1 MRKRRNRIP
10 LLYGP
15 SKRTSKI
22 VYPAVHRHVLEFA
35 YSPNGNQVR
44 AFQNRIP
51 LMYSEVNIGSH
62 FKFSQVAIFLNGPVF
77 QDFCLQYWKEVSW
90 FDDEKL
96 TRCTTVVVTF

>member
-22 VYPAVHRHVLEFA
+22 VYSAVNRHVLELA
-35 YSPNGNQVR
+35 YSPNGNQVW

-51 LMYSEVNIGSH
+51 LMYSEVNIGTNLQ
-62 FKFSQVAIFLNGPVF
+62 FSSSGDFLKWTGF
-77 QDFCLQYWKEVSW
+77 S
-90 FDDEKL
+90 KL
-96 TRCTTVVVTF
+96 CTLETKP

>member
-22 VYPAVHRHVLEFA
+22 VYPAVSRHVLEFA
-35 YSPNGNQVR
+35 YSPNGINVW

-62 FKFSQVAIFLNGPVF
+62 FKFSQVAFFCNGQFFKIAYP
-77 QDFCLQYWKEVSW
+77 
-90 FDDEKL
+90 
-96 TRCTTVVVTF
+96 RN

>member
-22 VYPAVHRHVLEFA
+22 VYPAVNRHVLELA
-35 YSPNGNQVR
+35 YSPNGNQVW

-51 LMYSEVNIGSH
+51 LMYSEVNIVTNLQ
-62 FKFSQVAIFLNGPVF
+62 FSSSGVYLKI
-77 QDFCLQYWKEVSW
+77 DW
-90 FDDEKL
+90 FSKL
-96 TRCTTVVVTF
+96 CTLATKP

>member
-22 VYPAVHRHVLEFA
+22 VYPAVNRHVLELA
-35 YSPNGNQVR
+35 YSTIGNQVW

-51 LMYSEVNIGSH
+51 LMYSEVNIGTNLQY
-62 FKFSQVAIFLNGPVF
+62 FSSGDFFNGTVF
-77 QDFCLQYWKEVSW
+77 QDCVLS
-90 FDDEKL
+90 KL
-96 TRCTTVVVTF
+96 SRKKVPKLAPLVLV